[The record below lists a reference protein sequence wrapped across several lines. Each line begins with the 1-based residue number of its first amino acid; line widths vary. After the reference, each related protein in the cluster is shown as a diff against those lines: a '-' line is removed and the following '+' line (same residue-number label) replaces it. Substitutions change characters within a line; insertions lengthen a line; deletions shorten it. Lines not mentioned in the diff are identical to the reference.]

1 MKRYGFVRGVAV
13 LLVSLA
19 IGSTAGISAGAA
31 EIKAE
36 NDLTI

>member
-1 MKRYGFVRGVAV
+1 MKQSQRLH
-13 LLVSLA
+13 LL
-19 IGSTAGISAGAA
+19 IMSALFRQAA

>member
-1 MKRYGFVRGVAV
+1 MPQNRI
-13 LLVSLA
+13 LLGLVM
-19 IGSTAGISAGAA
+19 AGLFGQAA